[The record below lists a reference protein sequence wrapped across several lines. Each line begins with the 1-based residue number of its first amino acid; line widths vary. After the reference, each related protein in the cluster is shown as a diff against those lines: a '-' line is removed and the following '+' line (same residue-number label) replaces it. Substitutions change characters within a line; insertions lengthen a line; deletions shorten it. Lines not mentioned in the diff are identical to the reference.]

1 VAKLTGV
8 LALTL
13 GDPDGIGPEITAKA
27 WEKLHDE
34 SDFAFAL
41 VCEGPAPDLSIPVI
55 ESSWETAKAD
65 FAKALPVI
73 SNDTPDLSTPTQA
86 VHSIKLAVDA
96 TLTGQADGVVTNPI
110 SKERLYA
117 EGFSHPGHTEYLA
130 ELTADVD
137 APYARG
143 PVMMLAAGDQLR
155 CALVSIHESL
165 RVMLDR
171 LTPERIESA
180 ARTLH
185 GAMAQDFGIESPR
198 IALSGL
204 NPHAGEGGSLGRE
217 EIEIINP
224 CAARL
229 RKEGI
234 QITDALPAD
243 TLFHE
248 EARETYDAVLAMYHD
263 QGLIPVKSLDFHN
276 GVNITLG
283 LPIIRTSPDHG
294 TAFDIAGQ
302 GIARPDSLIAAIRMA
317 RRLADNRHG

>member
-1 VAKLTGV
+1 
-8 LALTL
+8 L

-27 WEKLHDE
+27 WERLHGKAE
-34 SDFAFAL
+34 LAFAL
-41 VCEGPAPDLSIPVI
+41 VCEGPAPDLPIPTI
-55 ESSWETAKAD
+55 ESDWSSAARD
-65 FAKALPVI
+65 FASGLPVI
-73 SNDTPDLSTPTQA
+73 AANKSSLSAPTQA
-86 VHSIKLAVDA
+86 ARSIALAVDA
-96 TLTGQADGVVTNPI
+96 TLAGHTDGVVTNPI

-117 EGFSHPGHTEYLA
+117 EGFAHPGHTEYLA
-130 ELTADVD
+130 ELTADAD
-137 APYARG
+137 GPYARG

-165 RVMLDR
+165 RDMLNR
-171 LTPERIESA
+171 LTPERIERA

-185 GAMAQDFGIESPR
+185 GALVTDFGIEAPR

-229 RKEGI
+229 RAEGL

-294 TAFDIAGQ
+294 TAFNIAGQ

-317 RRLADNRHG
+317 RRLADNRYG